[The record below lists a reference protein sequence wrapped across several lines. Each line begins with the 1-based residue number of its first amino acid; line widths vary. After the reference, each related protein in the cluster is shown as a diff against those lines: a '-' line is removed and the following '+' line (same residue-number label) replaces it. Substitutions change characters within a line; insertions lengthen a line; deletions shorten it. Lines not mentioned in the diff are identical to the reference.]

1 MEKIKKFEKVIEQNK
16 SGFLQIMVLY
26 CMSCHDNY
34 ELLTETEKE
43 KILGII
49 YTFYM
54 KDEQKTDLAVIS
66 DIVMKYYSDF
76 LSGKMIKSDIY
87 FYL

>member
-54 KDEQKTDLAVIS
+54 KDEQKADLAAIS

-87 FYL
+87 YYL

>member
-54 KDEQKTDLAVIS
+54 KDEQNIDLATIS
-66 DIVMKYYSDF
+66 DIVMKYYKDF

-87 FYL
+87 YYL

>member
-87 FYL
+87 YYL

>member
-16 SGFLQIMVLY
+16 SGFLQIIVLY

-34 ELLTETEKE
+34 KLLTEAEKE

-87 FYL
+87 YYL

>member
-34 ELLTETEKE
+34 ELLTEAEKE
-43 KILGII
+43 
-49 YTFYM
+49 
-54 KDEQKTDLAVIS
+54 KTDLAVIS

-87 FYL
+87 YYL